1 MSFRTWVAALA
12 LGALTV
18 APAASAQTS
27 TAAKVDDST
36 IKSRV
41 ETRLKNDAT
50 LKGDNIVVSVDK
62 GVVTLSGTVHSN
74 AQKDR
79 AKELAKVSGVTDVD
93 SKLEVESTGP
103 STVDKAEAKTKDAA
117 KATKDA
123 TKDAGKATK
132 DATVKG
138 AEKTKDA
145 AAKTGEKTKD
155 AVATTGEVIND
166 AWITSKV
173 SADFV
178 NEDTLKGSDINVDTK
193 DHVVTLKG
201 TVVSAAGKARAEEI
215 AKTTKGVKRVVNTL
229 TIGPKK

>member
-1 MSFRTWVAALA
+1 MSFRTWIAALA

-27 TAAKVDDST
+27 TAAKNDSA

-41 ETRLKNDAT
+41 EARLNSVDSLKDEHITVSVDNGVVT
-50 LKGDNIVVSVDK
+50 LKGDVRSEADK
-62 GVVTLSGTVHSN
+62 VQ
-74 AQKDR
+74 A
-79 AKELAKVSGVTDVD
+79 AELAKVPGVTTVENKLDV
-93 SKLEVESTGP
+93 EG
-103 STVDKAEAKTKDAA
+103 AEKGVASKTKDSTVKGAE
-117 KATKDA
+117 K
-123 TKDAGKATK
+123 TK

-145 AAKTGEKTKD
+145 AAKAGEKTKD

-166 AWITSKV
+166 AWITSKI

-201 TVVSAAGKARAEEI
+201 TVASAAGKARAEEI